1 MLFKGKSKEYLK
13 LTDISSSN
21 CEELKERIE
30 SGLTLVWFLDDESI
44 LDIDGRAFN
53 FEKNQIVTLTEFHG
67 LKIKSTGEI
76 KMIRFNRQFFCIL
89 NHDSDVSCKGLLFFG
104 ASTLPIISL
113 PKDDIRK
120 FQMLWSVFEMEMES
134 VDELQL
140 EMLQMLIKRLLILLT
155 RLYKMQDDF
164 SEANPNQMEQVREFN
179 YLIEKHFKTKHSV
192 AEYAELMFKSPKTLS
207 NLFSKLGAKTPIQ
220 YIQDRIMLEA
230 RRLLTYTDKSI
241 KEVAYEIGYED
252 IPTFSRF
259 FKKKEGLSP
268 TDFKEKTAEF

>member
-1 MLFKGKSKEYLK
+1 MNPTIKEAL
-13 LTDISSSN
+13 
-21 CEELKERIE
+21 EAR
-30 SGLTLVWFLDDESI
+30 
-44 LDIDGRAFN
+44 N
-53 FEKNQIVTLTEFHG
+53 FERLILRKKPLTYWKFLR
-67 LKIKSTGEI
+67 LKIESTGEI

-140 EMLQMLIKRLLILLT
+140 EMLQMLLKRLLILLT

>member
-1 MLFKGKSKEYLK
+1 
-13 LTDISSSN
+13 
-21 CEELKERIE
+21 
-30 SGLTLVWFLDDESI
+30 
-44 LDIDGRAFN
+44 
-53 FEKNQIVTLTEFHG
+53 
-67 LKIKSTGEI
+67 
-76 KMIRFNRQFFCIL
+76 
-89 NHDSDVSCKGLLFFG
+89 
-104 ASTLPIISL
+104 
-113 PKDDIRK
+113 
-120 FQMLWSVFEMEMES
+120 MEMES

-140 EMLQMLIKRLLILLT
+140 EMLQMLLKRLLILLT